1 MASAARAYAQQQPL
15 ESPRPDLRV
24 LPGKGRDYASNLGVS
39 PFVMTCFKIAVVA
52 ILVLAA
58 IGVARVWFTAATVS
72 TLMDSENL
80 TSQIDTARATGANL
94 EVQQTVLAN
103 PTRIKAYAT
112 DNLGMVTTT
121 AIEYMDMSDGAVA
134 TDSSGNLSLSGS
146 LVALDDGSQQ
156 TMVADASA
164 SSAS

>member
-1 MASAARAYAQQQPL
+1 MFASPL
-15 ESPRPDLRV
+15 PQ
-24 LPGKGRDYASNLGVS
+24 
-39 PFVMTCFKIAVVA
+39 
-52 ILVLAA
+52 
-58 IGVARVWFTAATVS
+58 VWFTAATVS